1 MASSLFLWINMIQA
15 APKREKPVS
24 LSASAFPGALP
35 REQIR
40 ALKRLD
46 SRLELRWSPR
56 LECWEVWHER
66 HFGSPYVFYRHQ
78 SVSGGYL
85 PADQDLIETV
95 EERAMWTD
103 HGQRRLRKMRDLAN
117 SQSQYQK
124 DPEKPLWKKGKK
136 LYF

>member
-1 MASSLFLWINMIQA
+1 MIQVA
-15 APKREKPVS
+15 NKRPRPTS
-24 LSASAFPGALP
+24 LPATSFPGALP
-35 REQIR
+35 REEIR

-66 HFGSPYVFYRHQ
+66 HFGNPYVFYRHQ
-78 SVSGGYL
+78 SVAGGFL

-95 EERAMWTD
+95 EERAMWTE
-103 HGQRRLRKMRDLAN
+103 HGQRRLRKMQDLAKGM
-117 SQSQYQK
+117 SQHQK
-124 DPEKPLWKKGKK
+124 DPEKPRWKKGEK